1 MSAGFI
7 ISEKKLFLPKVYLC
21 EELSEKLGKFV
32 YFSEFEVSGD
42 FEFIP
47 IEEIVKKGVEK
58 LVEEKAKKV

>member
-1 MSAGFI
+1 VRRSFF
-7 ISEKKLFLPKVYLC
+7 FLRSILC

-58 LVEEKAKKV
+58 LVEEKAKKD